1 MEELIFPAS
10 NLGIFVQLLVAMLLG
25 MIVGTERS
33 IAGKTA
39 GMRTYAL
46 VSMGSALFI
55 IVSVSVSAAYLGV
68 VNFDPLRVAAAI
80 ITGIGFIGA
89 GIIIFRETTLRGL
102 TTAAG
107 LWASAGIGI
116 AIGFRLYFIGVL
128 AALLILFVF
137 TAMWFIEEYFEG
149 KLLYYGQKK
158 KAPDNNGKGEGAALE
173 E

>member
-25 MIVGTERS
+25 MMVGTERS

-46 VSMGSALFI
+46 VSMGSALFV
-55 IVSVSVSAAYLGV
+55 IVSVSVTAAYLGV
-68 VNFDPLRVAAAI
+68 VNFDPLRVAAATV
-80 ITGIGFIGA
+80 TGIGFIGA

-107 LWASAGIGI
+107 LWVSAGIGI
-116 AIGFRLYFIGVL
+116 AVGFRLYFIAVF
-128 AALLILFVF
+128 AALLTLFVF
-137 TAMWFIEEYFEG
+137 TAMWFIEEYFEDR
-149 KLLYYGQKK
+149 LLYYGQKK
-158 KAPDNNGKGEGAALE
+158 KPEENNKRDKDAVGK
-173 E
+173 